1 MDVSAGRPSS
11 ENMSVFLYKKLP
23 LDTFLFEFDNLEWA
37 YGRNSCYICFKL
49 KPILAT
55 STTGTTESEL
65 WGYVTNKG
73 EVADGIPRESPE
85 KRGMHA
91 EELLLDEMT
100 RHVREH
106 GGVGF
111 CVEWFASWSPCDRC
125 SGVLLRWLRDVG
137 GGRHRL
143 RVWFSRIYR
152 GNVGPVRAGLRHLC
166 RAGVQLGV
174 MDRRRHDNCVHIL
187 VDAAQSETTPLW
199 LVQWHSNVP
208 RVQREFDKIMDE
220 KDDNGSDNSDP
231 GKLSETT
238 SGGHESWHDD
248 DWHLPLEDL
257 TGVVECTPSKQ
268 GPPEATAAP
277 TLPRKRQQ
285 EDPMDALTAKRA
297 LF

>member
-1 MDVSAGRPSS
+1 
-11 ENMSVFLYKKLP
+11 MSVFLYKKLP
-23 LDTFLFEFDNLEWA
+23 LDTFLFEFNNLEWA

-73 EVADGIPRESPE
+73 EVADGIPCESPE

-91 EELLLDEMT
+91 EELLLEEMT

-106 GGVGF
+106 GGASF

-152 GNVGPVRAGLRHLC
+152 GNVGAVRAGLRHLR

-174 MDRRRHDNCVHIL
+174 MDRRRHDNCVHVL
-187 VDAAQSETTPLW
+187 VDAARGDPTPLW

-220 KDDNGSDNSDP
+220 KVREPGWCWWCWRPWMADVPSNASFPQLPVNDGAIVDRVEKFPYLGS
-231 GKLSETT
+231 LLMT
-238 SGGHESWHDD
+238 SSG
-248 DWHLPLEDL
+248 L
-257 TGVVECTPSKQ
+257 
-268 GPPEATAAP
+268 AA
-277 TLPRKRQQ
+277 
-285 EDPMDALTAKRA
+285 EVSI
-297 LF
+297 

>member
-1 MDVSAGRPSS
+1 
-11 ENMSVFLYKKLP
+11 MSVFLHKKLP
-23 LDTFLFEFDNLEWA
+23 LNTFLFEFNNLEKA
-37 YGRNSCYICFKL
+37 YGRNSCYIFFKL
-49 KPILAT
+49 KPIHAVGAT
-55 STTGTTESEL
+55 STTGTTGSEL
-65 WGYVTNKG
+65 WGYATNKW

-85 KRGMHA
+85 KRGMHT

-106 GGVGF
+106 SGVGF
-111 CVEWFASWSPCDRC
+111 CVEWFTSWSPCHRC
-125 SGVLLRWLRDVG
+125 SGLLLRWLRDIG

-143 RVWFSRIYR
+143 RVWFSRIYY
-152 GNVGPVRAGLRHLC
+152 GDDGAVRAGLRRLR

-174 MDRRRHDNCVHIL
+174 MDGRLHDYCAHVL
-187 VDAAQSETTPLW
+187 VDAAWGDPTPPW
-199 LVQWHSNVP
+199 LVPWHINVP
-208 RVQREFDKIMDE
+208 RVQRAFDEIMDE

-248 DWHLPLEDL
+248 DLHLPLEDL
-257 TGVVECTPSKQ
+257 TVVVECTPSKQ

-285 EDPMDALTAKRA
+285 EEEPWDGEQI
-297 LF
+297 FS